1 MDMYPQGFSPGT
13 ETDPGWP
20 GHGCALFF
28 DFDGTLVELAPE
40 PAAVVVDP
48 VLPPLLQRLAQQLG
62 GAVAIVSGRALADID
77 ALLGLP
83 RLCAAGVHGAEW
95 RVPDTH
101 VRRIPVPAL
110 EPAAA
115 LLQRLCA
122 HFPGLRLEHKPGAL
136 ALHYRQAPE
145 LEPQCLQ
152 AMHDALQRV
161 EGMALQRGKL
171 VVELKPRGASKAA
184 AVRRFLEQR
193 PFQHRRAWFFGDD
206 VTDESAFEAV
216 QAAGGVTVKVGE
228 GETLAEY
235 RLAGPRQVRGW
246 IETAVSR
253 LELGASGGLAP

>member
-1 MDMYPQGFSPGT
+1 MYPQRTLPGA
-13 ETDPGWP
+13 ESGPGWP
-20 GHGCALFF
+20 DCGCALFF
-28 DFDGTLVELAPE
+28 DFDGTLVDIAPT
-40 PAAVVVDP
+40 PATVVVDP
-48 VLPPLLQRLAQQLG
+48 ALPPLLQRLAQQLS

-95 RVPDTH
+95 RALDSH

-110 EPAAA
+110 KVAVAP
-115 LLQRLCA
+115 LQQLCA
-122 HFPGLRLEHKPGAL
+122 RFPGLRLEHKPGAL

-145 LEPQCLQ
+145 LEAQCLQ

-235 RLAGPRQVRGW
+235 RLAGPRQVRDW
-246 IETAVSR
+246 IEAAVDR
-253 LELGASGGLAP
+253 LETGGGRGLAP